1 MRIFDYI
8 DYRSFTVD
16 SVKSM
21 PKSGRGELL
30 KIAEALGIHTST
42 LSHVLSGIKQLT
54 LDQACALADYFGL
67 GDLETEYFIKLVEMD
82 RAGTDRFKSVLK
94 LQLAKLKKQ
103 SRELSKVVPTKKSL
117 SAEESAIYYSNWFYA
132 GIFTLSSIEGFQ
144 TIDSISKHLH
154 LPKRLVNQ
162 VVSFLLS
169 TGICVNKGDLIVPG
183 TTYMHLESSSPLV
196 SVHHSRWR
204 QKAIERHPILSE
216 QEMAYSS
223 PMSLSVADVEKIR
236 ALVTSLISEV
246 NKIRDPSP
254 CETTYVLNIDWI
266 KF

>member
-1 MRIFDYI
+1 MRIFDYT

-16 SVKSM
+16 TVKAM

-54 LDQACALADYFGL
+54 LDQACSLADYFGL
-67 GDLETEYFIKLVEMD
+67 NDIETEYFIKLVELD
-82 RAGTDRFKSVLK
+82 RAGTERFKSVLK
-94 LQLAKLKKQ
+94 QQMAKLRRQ
-103 SRELSKVVPTKKSL
+103 GRDLSKVVPAKKAL
-117 SAEESAIYYSNWFYA
+117 SAEESATYYSNWFYA
-132 GIFTLSSIEGFQ
+132 GIFTLSSIEGYQ
-144 TIDSISKHLH
+144 TVDAISKYLN

-169 TGICVNKGDLIVPG
+169 TGICVTKGDLIVPG
-183 TTYMHLESSSPLV
+183 TTYLHLESDSPLI

-204 QKAIERHPILSE
+204 QKAIERHPVLTDRE
-216 QEMAYSS
+216 LAYSS
-223 PMSLSVADVEKIR
+223 PMSLSVADVEKVRGYI
-236 ALVTSLISEV
+236 TSLISEV
-246 NKIRDPSP
+246 NKVRDPSP